1 MELEREPEQLL
12 LRQVREKRM
21 EKRELQCCLALG
33 RAGEERGREEK
44 PHPLPVAA
52 EAWDD
57 EMDPQPST
65 EWEDHRKVTHNFC
78 TL

>member
-1 MELEREPEQLL
+1 M
-12 LRQVREKRM
+12 
-21 EKRELQCCLALG
+21 ALG

-52 EAWDD
+52 ETWDD

-65 EWEDHRKVTHNFC
+65 EWEDHRKVINTSTPHRHTTSVLCDNETVMC
-78 TL
+78 VLVD